1 MEDREN
7 EKVEKTTVE
16 EEKERDNIINEEKE
30 IQDNIS
36 YQKITNSE
44 ILKNE
49 AVKEKIE
56 EYMKNL
62 NDKVEN
68 SNNTQKQDKELE
80 I

>member
-1 MEDREN
+1 M
-7 EKVEKTTVE
+7 KYK
-16 EEKERDNIINEEKE
+16 
-30 IQDNIS
+30 
-36 YQKITNSE
+36 KITNSE

>member
-1 MEDREN
+1 M
-7 EKVEKTTVE
+7 
-16 EEKERDNIINEEKE
+16 
-30 IQDNIS
+30 S

-44 ILKNE
+44 ILENE

-62 NDKVEN
+62 NNKVEKSN
-68 SNNTQKQDKELE
+68 SSKNKDKDLE

>member
-1 MEDREN
+1 M
-7 EKVEKTTVE
+7 KYK
-16 EEKERDNIINEEKE
+16 
-30 IQDNIS
+30 
-36 YQKITNSE
+36 KITNSE
-44 ILKNE
+44 ILQNE